1 MGLPKPDLVICLD
14 MPVELAEELMRRRE
28 EQTHTIADIHERNDG
43 YLRQCRATAA
53 EAAGFYGWTVVPCA
67 RDGVLRSIVEIHE
80 EIYAHVKK
88 CMEG

>member
-1 MGLPKPDLVICLD
+1 
-14 MPVELAEELMRRRE
+14 MRRRE
-28 EQTHTIADIHERNDG
+28 EQTHTMADIHERNDG

-67 RDGVLRSIVEIHE
+67 RDGVLRSIEEIHE

>member
-1 MGLPKPDLVICLD
+1 MQGIDAKASPFCVLPERMKRMNKVWQKNRMELFRELNCSEEGL
-14 MPVELAEELMRRRE
+14 
-28 EQTHTIADIHERNDG
+28 
-43 YLRQCRATAA
+43 TAA